1 MLSYWTAFFIVI
13 TLEEHFIF
21 RRPGRLLGGYDF
33 EVYDSPR
40 RLPLG
45 IAGIIA
51 GCCGVAG
58 AVVGM
63 AQVYYTGPIAR
74 KIGMF
79 GADLGFEV
87 CSRFLTY
94 IIPEPKLNDTLSISA
109 GSCLCRNFVPDL
121 ALFGDQAHRAIGV

>member
-1 MLSYWTAFFIVI
+1 
-13 TLEEHFIF
+13 
-21 RRPGRLLGGYDF
+21 
-33 EVYDSPR
+33 VYDSPS

-45 IAGIIA
+45 IAGILA

-63 AQVYYTGPIAR
+63 GQVYYTGPIAK

-87 CSRFLTY
+87 SLPFLSFWSRFPPPL
-94 IIPEPKLNDTLSISA
+94 LGFRVQN
-109 GSCLCRNFVPDL
+109 R
-121 ALFGDQAHRAIGV
+121 

>member
-1 MLSYWTAFFIVI
+1 VLSYWTAFFIVI

-21 RRPGRLLGGYDF
+21 RRRNGALGGYNF
-33 EVYDSPR
+33 EVYDSPS

-45 IAGIIA
+45 IAGILA

-63 AQVYYTGPIAR
+63 AQVYYTGPIAK
-74 KIGMF
+74 KIGEF

-87 CSRFLTY
+87 CTPL
-94 IIPEPKLNDTLSISA
+94 P
-109 GSCLCRNFVPDL
+109 
-121 ALFGDQAHRAIGV
+121 H

>member
-1 MLSYWTAFFIVI
+1 MGF
-13 TLEEHFIF
+13 
-21 RRPGRLLGGYDF
+21 
-33 EVYDSPR
+33 
-40 RLPLG
+40 
-45 IAGIIA
+45 AGVLA

-87 CSRFLTY
+87 CTPFLTRGCY
-94 IIPEPKLNDTLSISA
+94 LGITE
-109 GSCLCRNFVPDL
+109 CLWSF
-121 ALFGDQAHRAIGV
+121 A